1 MTIRGTGALAA
12 SLLLVLV
19 QASACARVKS
29 ETPRD
34 ETAPPPEELQT
45 PAVPPPVEQSE
56 PKPAEPLKTTEQPPT
71 ATAPPKPAES
81 PQSKGAQ
88 PSQPKPAAPAP
99 SKPPEPPR
107 PRQSAVPPPSGQE
120 HAAIVDLTSLEKRL
134 RDTTAIGVFTKLAL
148 KNEVDDLLER
158 FRAFHAGR
166 GRTTLAKLR
175 ENFDLLV
182 LKVVSLLQDKDPPLA
197 REISVSR
204 EALWN
209 LLADPVKFKTLGST
223 GGEDEQ
229 SHAGLGGDSGHLR
242 PGRPTLA
249 GRG

>member
-12 SLLLVLV
+12 SFLLVLV
-19 QASACARVKS
+19 HACACARVKS
-29 ETPRD
+29 ETPRA
-34 ETAPPPEELQT
+34 ETAPPPEKRQT
-45 PAVPPPVEQSE
+45 PAVPPTIEQSE
-56 PKPAEPLKTTEQPPT
+56 QPAERPKTTEQPPT
-71 ATAPPKPAES
+71 ATAPPKPAEL
-81 PQSKGAQ
+81 PQSKAGQ
-88 PSQPKPAAPAP
+88 PPQPKPTAPAP
-99 SKPPEPPR
+99 PKPSEPP

-120 HAAIVDLTSLEKRL
+120 RAAIVDLTSLEKRL
-134 RDTTAIGVFTKLAL
+134 RDTNAIGVFTKLAL

-166 GRTTLAKLR
+166 GGTTLARLR

-182 LKVVSLLQDKDPPLA
+182 LKVVPLLQDKDPPLA

-209 LLADPVKFKTLGST
+209 LLADPIKFKTLGRT
-223 GGEDEQ
+223 GGEDEP
-229 SHAGLGGDSGHLR
+229 SHAGLGGDSGHLGS
-242 PGRPTLA
+242 GRPTLA

>member
-1 MTIRGTGALAA
+1 LETEEAMTIRVTGALAA

-29 ETPRD
+29 ETPRA
-34 ETAPPPEELQT
+34 ETAPPPEERQT

-56 PKPAEPLKTTEQPPT
+56 PKPVEPPKTTERPPT
-71 ATAPPKPAES
+71 ATAPPKPAEP
-81 PQSKGAQ
+81 PQSKAAQ
-88 PSQPKPAAPAP
+88 PSQPKPPAPAP
-99 SKPPEPPR
+99 SKPSEAPRPSQSAEPPSKLER
-107 PRQSAVPPPSGQE
+107 
-120 HAAIVDLTSLEKRL
+120 AAIVDLTSLETRL
-134 RDTTAIGVFTKLAL
+134 RDTNAIGVFTKLAL

-158 FRAFHAGR
+158 FRTFHAGR
-166 GRTTLAKLR
+166 GVMTLAKLH

-209 LLADPVKFKTLGST
+209 LLADPVKFKTLG
-223 GGEDEQ
+223 
-229 SHAGLGGDSGHLR
+229 
-242 PGRPTLA
+242 
-249 GRG
+249 